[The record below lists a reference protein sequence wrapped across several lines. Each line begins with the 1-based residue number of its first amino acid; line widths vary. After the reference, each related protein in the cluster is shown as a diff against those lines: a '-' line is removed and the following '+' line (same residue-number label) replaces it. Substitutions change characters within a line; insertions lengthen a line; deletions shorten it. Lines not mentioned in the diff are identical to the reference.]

1 VDLPEVLLPDA
12 LLRGRRAVGPAQHA
26 ELVMK
31 VAADVVIAIVALQ
44 HLLFLYLEAFLWTK
58 PQGRTIFNTTAE
70 QAELSA
76 DLAKNQGVYNG
87 FLAAGLIWGIVT
99 NPAAG
104 YQIKLVFLICVL
116 VAALVG
122 GLTVSKRILVVQG
135 APAAIALVLVL
146 AGGR

>member
-1 VDLPEVLLPDA
+1 VRRVGRASRVGGPSVPDVSA
-12 LLRGRRAVGPAQHA
+12 AQI
-26 ELVMK
+26 V
-31 VAADVVIAIVALQ
+31 ADVVIAVVALQ

-58 PQGRTIFNTTAE
+58 PQGRKIFNTTAE
-70 QAELSA
+70 EAEISA
-76 DLAKNQGVYNG
+76 PLAKNQGVYNG
-87 FLAAGLIWGIVT
+87 FLAAGLVWGIVT

-116 VAALVG
+116 VAALAG
-122 GLTVSKRILVVQG
+122 GLTVSKRILLVQG

>member
-1 VDLPEVLLPDA
+1 VRRVGRASRVGGPSVPDVSA
-12 LLRGRRAVGPAQHA
+12 AQI
-26 ELVMK
+26 V
-31 VAADVVIAIVALQ
+31 ADVVIAVVALQ

-58 PQGRTIFNTTAE
+58 PQGRKIFNTTAE
-70 QAELSA
+70 EAEISA
-76 DLAKNQGVYNG
+76 ALAKNQGVYNG
-87 FLAAGLIWGIVT
+87 FLAAGLVWGIVT

-116 VAALVG
+116 VAALAG
-122 GLTVSKRILVVQG
+122 GLTVSKRILLVQG